1 MRPVTHETR
10 IQDGTT
16 TTDLGRCINLYH
28 EGIAGKLHLYTYV
41 RTFLSLQTL
50 VVLRIALMSDSVPST
65 TLHLS
70 ARLACQ
76 VDQSPKHSY
85 SMTYK
90 YGPASHLSTLDEAFP
105 DVNSAKRLFLLLERM
120 TSDTTEQSYQRERN
134 IFHIV
139 NGAQTNG

>member
-1 MRPVTHETR
+1 MRRGHK
-10 IQDGTT
+10 DGARTT
-16 TTDLGRCINLYH
+16 NLDRWTKRCQ
-28 EGIAGKLHLYTYV
+28 EGIAGKLRPYTYV
-41 RTFLSLQTL
+41 CTFLSLSTL
-50 VVLRIALMSDSVPST
+50 VVLRIALMGNSVPST

-76 VDQSPKHSY
+76 VDQSQKHAY
-85 SMTYK
+85 STTYK